1 MYIYPPRL
9 QITTG
14 VLWTSY
20 DWLKAEHSCSGGGA
34 RMQMI
39 SHFVISLHFGHH
51 SQSSTTC
58 FWGPIPHKVR
68 WITSNTCV
76 YVMICTCQWHVNT
89 TVVFHKMKTSLS
101 NLTYPVCTL
110 TMNCKDYIHWPLCL
124 HIYCMQN
131 TLIQQSPSV
140 LMKYLN
146 DIHFVLSEQQIL
158 CNLYALCHNS
168 IVVLWRY
175 CVDVII

>member
-1 MYIYPPRL
+1 MNLIWLVKGRAQLFRGRGWNADDLPFCDLSPPWTPQSKHHHMFLRPYPP
-9 QITTG
+9 
-14 VLWTSY
+14 
-20 DWLKAEHSCSGGGA
+20 E
-34 RMQMI
+34 
-39 SHFVISLHFGHH
+39 
-51 SQSSTTC
+51 
-58 FWGPIPHKVR
+58 VR
-68 WITSNTCV
+68 WITSSNCV

-89 TVVFHKMKTSLS
+89 TMVFCKMKTSLS
-101 NLTYPVCTL
+101 YLIYPVYTL
-110 TMNCKDYIHWPLCL
+110 TMNCRDYIHWPLCL
-124 HIYCMQN
+124 HIHCMQN